1 MKLGELAGETGEAA
15 RNVRFLI
22 SQGVVPAPGGTRAEP
37 VYGEDHLAAIRRYQ
51 RLKAAGYKL
60 AAIKLMLDQTI
71 PARVEIAPGL
81 ELLIDT
87 AVAGATL
94 DAVAVGHRVTEI
106 LNRFM
111 LEDDHARHSSKDD

>member
-1 MKLGELAGETGEAA
+1 MKLGELVAETGEAA

-22 SQGVVPAPGGTRAEP
+22 SQGVVPAPDGTRAEP
-37 VYGEDHLAAIRRYQ
+37 IYGEGHVAAIRRYQ

-60 AAIKLMLDQTI
+60 AAIKLMQDQHI

-87 AVAGATL
+87 HVAGATL
-94 DAVAVGHRVTEI
+94 DAVAIGHRVTEI

-111 LEDDHARHSSKDD
+111 REDDHARHRTQDD

>member
-1 MKLGELAGETGEAA
+1 MKLGELVAETGEAA

-22 SQGVVPAPGGTRAEP
+22 SQGVVPAPEGTRAEP
-37 VYGEDHLAAIRRYQ
+37 VYGEAHIAAIRRYQ

-60 AAIKLMLDQTI
+60 AAIKLMQDQKI

-87 AVAGATL
+87 TIAGENLDPVAI
-94 DAVAVGHRVTEI
+94 GHRVTEL

-111 LEDDHARHSSKDD
+111 LEDDHARHRAQND